1 MTSVFGVTSM
11 SFDKLL
17 SLYLSEGMMIFTALL
32 LVVALIVFVKS
43 KGRKNRRA
51 SCIVV
56 GIYCIL
62 YLGAILALSIGF
74 SSNHKPAAPS
84 VLVNPDSVVYAEV
97 REMQKDNA
105 KEVTLYPDENPA
117 HKELVFTL
125 ADALN
130 ATAPHENESDYKKG
144 LSIYDIL
151 FEFENGLSVTVT
163 VCENL
168 THVQPGGLFETT
180 EELIAT
186 CEAALTSQDAI
197 LDVVSYMKA
206 VSASDFKEPK
216 EYGNVSDQEL
226 ADALNGA
233 VKYLMNSDDVPASFS
248 DQWSI
253 RWAFLEGEP
262 TGVTNKDLYLRISCG
277 LTENVVQVG
286 VHKEQQGNSAFFEDA
301 ALYQLVRHSRDYEKI
316 IDTDA
321 YERFKPIL
329 EKQMDDTFVLMS
341 ENPGKFT
348 GYELT
353 RFHKVLEF
361 TDSINGGLVE
371 LYNFDYALLTDTPEA
386 VDWAGGMYL
395 DGDLR
400 VQGFNGGGQF
410 AVQYQDKEVVSTAF
424 MGNDF
429 IYDPTFS
436 DKDKAW
442 AQEHILSAIHIG

>member
-32 LVVALIVFVKS
+32 LVVAIIVFIKS
-43 KGRKNRRA
+43 KGRKNRRT

-74 SSNHKPAAPS
+74 SSNPKPAAPS
-84 VLVNPDSVVYAEV
+84 VLVKPDSVVYAEV

-105 KEVTLYPDENPA
+105 KEVTLYPDENPD
-117 HKELVFTL
+117 HRELIFAL
-125 ADALN
+125 ANELN
-130 ATAPHENESDYKKG
+130 AMIPHENESDYKKS

-168 THVQPGGLFETT
+168 THLQPGGLFETT
-180 EELIAT
+180 EEVIAA

-226 ADALNGA
+226 ADALNEA
-233 VKYLMNSDDVPASFS
+233 VEHLMSSDDVPASFS

-253 RWAFLEGEP
+253 RWAFLEGDP
-262 TGVTNKDLYLRISCG
+262 TGATNKDMYLSISCG

-301 ALYQLVRHSRDYEKI
+301 ALYQLVRHSRDYEEI

-329 EKQMDDTFVLMS
+329 EKQMDDIFLLMS
-341 ENPGKFT
+341 ENPGKFS

-361 TDSINGGLVE
+361 EDSINGGLVE

-386 VDWAGGMYL
+386 VGWAGGMYL

-410 AVQYQDKEVVSTAF
+410 AVKYQDKEVVSTAF
-424 MGNDF
+424 MENDF

-436 DKDKAW
+436 DEDKVW
-442 AQEHILSAIHIG
+442 AQEHILSALHIG